1 MSLKCDI
8 QPNTD
13 TLTAIASSSSL
24 AFGLIDDF
32 NNKVSISD
40 LKTETQNSVLSTRE
54 NITNLIDEIETLSK

>member
-13 TLTAIASSSSL
+13 TPTTIASSSS
-24 AFGLIDDF
+24 LIDDF

>member
-13 TLTAIASSSSL
+13 TPTTIASSSSL

>member
-8 QPNTD
+8 QPNAD
-13 TLTAIASSSSL
+13 TPTTIASSSSL